1 MELTADAV
9 AAMESIRVPE
19 TWSLADAVSLGGY
32 ATSTALTAGLPLAIL
47 IRHLGRTA
55 YQAGLPGSAPIHDDW
70 AMRKVRV
77 VELFNRS
84 SLLVRLEHEESGVG
98 FAAKHGL
105 PEHLYKAAGGAIPL
119 NSPSGRV
126 GVLAVSGLVEVTDHQ
141 FCVDALSSFIA
152 ERDPSAP

>member
-1 MELTADAV
+1 VELTVDAV
-9 AAMESIRVPE
+9 AAMEGIRVPE
-19 TWSLADAVSLGGY
+19 GWSLADAVSLGEY
-32 ATSTALTAGLPLAIL
+32 ATSTAVTEGLPLAIV

-55 YQAGLPGSAPIHDDW
+55 YQVGLPGSAPIHDDW

-77 VELFNRS
+77 VELFNKS

-119 NSPSGRV
+119 ISSSGLM

-141 FCVDALSSFIA
+141 FCVDALSTFIA
-152 ERDPSAP
+152 QRAPDGP